1 MGEKLDLDLFDRTVA
16 DIYEAAIDP
25 GHWDIA
31 MAGIINRTAPPRW
44 DIAFLLWE
52 QLRPPGGRFVG
63 AFGVAEFA
71 RQGYLAAFAGRNP
84 WSTYG
89 HSQPVGTV
97 VHTDSLLTRE
107 EFREC
112 ELYRS
117 FLCTWDIDSALIG
130 VIDRAG
136 PQHLGLV
143 VPGPD
148 TGPVDALIAAVRRYL
163 PHIQRAT
170 RISRQ
175 LGEANLRAANAEAA
189 LDSSPSATLVLGAN
203 LEVLFANHHAR
214 AFLESPI
221 AGQRDGRL
229 ALRDRKAQ
237 VVIEALANGTDPSPS
252 AALAIENAGDDL
264 WRGLAMRLDTPA
276 ASTLAG
282 PIEGGKILLIG
293 SSKPGGICQ
302 QTTNRYIEWFGLT
315 PAEARLATLLAQGDS
330 LESAAKVRGVSVN
343 AERFLLRGIFDK
355 TGTKRQGELVAL
367 LRDAPGGWI
376 DPASSASKQTLSI

>member
-1 MGEKLDLDLFDRTVA
+1 MAVPLTLDLFDRTVA
-16 DIYEAAIDP
+16 DIYEAALDP
-25 GHWDIA
+25 SHWDVA

-52 QLRPPGGRFVG
+52 HLRPPGGRFVG
-63 AFGVAEFA
+63 AFGVAEYA

-84 WSTYG
+84 WSTHG
-89 HSQPVGTV
+89 HALPVGTL

-148 TGPVDALIAAVRRYL
+148 TGPVDGLIDAVRRYL

-170 RISRQ
+170 RISRR

-189 LDSSPSATLVLGAN
+189 LDSSPSATLVLGPN
-203 LEVLFANHHAR
+203 LEVLFANRYAR
-214 AFLESPI
+214 DFLESPI
-221 AGQRDGRL
+221 AAERDGQL
-229 ALRDRKAQ
+229 WLHDRKAQ
-237 VVIEALANGTDPSPS
+237 AAVVALANGTDRSPS
-252 AALAIENAGDDL
+252 AALTIEDDGADI
-264 WRGLAMRLDTPA
+264 WRGLAMRLDTPSA
-276 ASTLAG
+276 QTLAG
-282 PIEGGKILLIG
+282 PIEGGRILLVG
-293 SSKPGGICQ
+293 SSNPGGISQ
-302 QTTNRYIEWFGLT
+302 SEVDRYIEWFGMT
-315 PAEARLATLLAQGDS
+315 PAEARLATLLAQGQS
-330 LESAAKVRGVSVN
+330 LESAAKARGVSVN

-355 TGTKRQGELVAL
+355 TGVKRQGELVAL
-367 LRDAPGGWI
+367 LRDAPAGWI
-376 DPASSASKQTLSI
+376 DQAATATDQPLSI